1 MKKRKLLES
10 EFKDGLLVSG
20 GFELDFDII
29 YMIKD
34 NGYQYKPY
42 CIVNNGE
49 VKMRD
54 NMEWRRIENRNWYE
68 SESTLKLNKKYIR
81 EEKLKKLGI

>member
-34 NGYQYKPY
+34 NGYQYKTY
-42 CIVNNGE
+42 CIVNNGK

-68 SESTLKLNKKYIR
+68 SESTLKLNKKYLR